1 MKIKVQYF
9 ASLRELL
16 NLREEVLELQD
27 DIDVAALFTF
37 LAERH
42 GQKLRAYVF
51 DSAGAPKQHLQF
63 LVDGKSITTLNGL
76 KTTLH
81 DGSAFAIIPPVGG
94 G

>member
-16 NLREEVLELQD
+16 NLREEVLDLRD
-27 DIDVAALFTF
+27 GLDVAAVLTL

-63 LVDGKSITTLNGL
+63 LIDGKSITTLSGL
-76 KTTLH
+76 KSILH